1 MVERICPQ
9 CQNANPLENR
19 FCGSCGAALDRQ
31 QLAPRRPAALALSNA
46 NVPAQLRQIGG
57 AVALSLAAL
66 AAEAGMAW
74 LRHKVDQLHAVPPHL
89 TAQSPAAT
97 PVVRPVPQPPQTRIV
112 PQAQLNNDT
121 VTIISQRIVEVWEQG
136 VMTRQTVE
144 RSLWRREG

>member
-31 QLAPRRPAALALSNA
+31 QLAPRQPSALAISGA
-46 NVPAQLRQIGG
+46 NLPAQVRQIGG

-74 LRHKVDQLHAVPPHL
+74 LRRKVDELHTTPP
-89 TAQSPAAT
+89 TITVQQPAAT
-97 PVVRPVPQPPQTRIV
+97 PVNRPAPQPQQTQIV
-112 PQAQLNNDT
+112 PQTPTTNT
-121 VTIISQRIVEVWEQG
+121 VTIISQRIVEVWEHG
-136 VMTRQTVE
+136 EMTRQTVE
-144 RSLWRREG
+144 RSFWRRES

>member
-9 CQNANPLENR
+9 CQNTNPLENR

-31 QLAPRRPAALALSNA
+31 QLAPSQPAALVLSNA
-46 NVPAQLRQIGG
+46 NLPAQVRQIGG

-74 LRHKVDQLHAVPPHL
+74 LRRKVDQLHTTPPTL
-89 TAQSPAAT
+89 TVQQPAAT
-97 PVVRPVPQPPQTRIV
+97 PVTRPAPQPQQHQIV
-112 PQAQLNNDT
+112 PQSQANNT

-144 RSLWRREG
+144 RSFWRREE